1 VDVGGACE
9 GSGWTWAAGG
19 GGVDE
24 GGALVVLGLVVLGLE
39 VGAEFVGMEEV
50 NGYWRR
56 AVEAAVRAT
65 LEDEEP
71 ILVVAVSDIR
81 RKLCYVVNHQNQ

>member
-1 VDVGGACE
+1 VDEGEGEGEACE
-9 GSGWTWAAGG
+9 GSGWTWAAE

-24 GGALVVLGLVVLGLE
+24 GGALLVLGLE
-39 VGAEFVGMEEV
+39 VGAEFVWMEEV
-50 NGYWRR
+50 DGYWRR

-71 ILVVAVSDIR
+71 ILVVAVPDYGEAMLRSQSPESVIS
-81 RKLCYVVNHQNQ
+81 